1 MLLKN
6 FVCICSEELQKA
18 KRIVVASYQA
28 MREIDQRTLE
38 MALTFFRI
46 R

>member
-6 FVCICSEELQKA
+6 FVRICSEELQKA
-18 KRIVVASYQA
+18 KRTVVASYQA
-28 MREIDQRTLE
+28 MREIDQRALE
-38 MALTFFRI
+38 MALAFFRI